1 MDKDILNEVI
11 EAEKAIQHCIE
22 DEQAKLRAWL
32 DQVKREAAEAVERE
46 ENNDRDLLTQA
57 LNDAKGRAEAKA
69 KQVVD
74 DAAARSLRIEKL
86 DDGTLTGI
94 ILKRMPRILLE

>member
-11 EAEKAIQHCIE
+11 EAEKEIQHCIE
-22 DEQAKLRAWL
+22 DEQAKLRTWL
-32 DQVKREAAEAVERE
+32 DQVKREASEAVARE
-46 ENNDRDLLTQA
+46 ENNDRELLTRA
-57 LNDAKGRAEAKA
+57 LEDAKQSAEAKA

-74 DAAARSLRIEKL
+74 DAAARSARIEKL

>member
-11 EAEKAIQHCIE
+11 EAEKEIQHCIE
-22 DEQAKLRAWL
+22 GEQAKLRTWL
-32 DQVKREAAEAVERE
+32 DQVKKESSDAVAHE
-46 ENNDRDLLTQA
+46 ENNDRELLTRA
-57 LNDAKGRAEAKA
+57 LEDAKRSAEAKA

-74 DAAARSLRIEKL
+74 DATSRSSRIEKL
-86 DDGTLTGI
+86 DDGILTGI

>member
-1 MDKDILNEVI
+1 MDKDILNDVI
-11 EAEKAIQHCIE
+11 EAEKEIQHCIE
-22 DEQAKLRAWL
+22 GEEGKLRTWL
-32 DQVKREAAEAVERE
+32 DQVKRESSEAVARE
-46 ENNDRDLLTQA
+46 ENNDRDLMIRA
-57 LNDAKGRAEAKA
+57 LEDAKQSAEAKA

-74 DAAARSLRIEKL
+74 DAAKRSLRIEKL

>member
-11 EAEKAIQHCIE
+11 EAEKEIQHCLE
-22 DEQAKLRAWL
+22 GEQAKLRTWL
-32 DQVKREAAEAVERE
+32 DEVKRESSEAVARE
-46 ENNDRDLLTQA
+46 EKNDSELLKRA
-57 LNDAKGRAEAKA
+57 LDDAKQSAEAKA
-69 KQVVD
+69 KQVVE
-74 DAAARSLRIEKL
+74 DAALRSMRIEKL

>member
-11 EAEKAIQHCIE
+11 EAEKEIQHCIE
-22 DEQAKLRAWL
+22 DEQAKLRTWL
-32 DQVKREAAEAVERE
+32 DQVKRETSEAVARE
-46 ENNDRDLLTQA
+46 ENNDRELLTRA
-57 LNDAKGRAEAKA
+57 LEEAKGRAEAKA

-74 DAAARSLRIEKL
+74 DAEARSLRIEKL
-86 DDGTLTGI
+86 DDGTLTDI

>member
-11 EAEKAIQHCIE
+11 EAEKEIQHCIE
-22 DEQAKLRAWL
+22 GEQAKLRTWL
-32 DQVKREAAEAVERE
+32 DQVKKESSDAVAHE
-46 ENNDRDLLTQA
+46 ENNDRELLTRA
-57 LNDAKGRAEAKA
+57 LEDAKRSAEAKA

-74 DAAARSLRIEKL
+74 DAAMRSSRIEKL
-86 DDGTLTGI
+86 DDGILTGI

>member
-1 MDKDILNEVI
+1 MR
-11 EAEKAIQHCIE
+11 
-22 DEQAKLRAWL
+22 DEQAKLRTWL
-32 DQVKREAAEAVERE
+32 DQVKREASEAVARE
-46 ENNDRDLLTQA
+46 ENNDRELLTQA
-57 LNDAKGRAEAKA
+57 LDDAKDRAEAKA

-74 DAAARSLRIEKL
+74 EAAARSAQIEKL

>member
-11 EAEKAIQHCIE
+11 EAEKVIQHCIE
-22 DEQAKLRAWL
+22 VEQAKLRTWL
-32 DQVKREAAEAVERE
+32 DQVKRESSEAVAHE
-46 ENNDRDLLTQA
+46 ENNDRELLTQA
-57 LNDAKGRAEAKA
+57 LEEAKRSAEAKA

-74 DAAARSLRIEKL
+74 DAATRTLRIEKL

-94 ILKRMPRILLE
+94 IIKRMPRILLE

>member
-1 MDKDILNEVI
+1 MDNDILNEVI
-11 EAEKAIQHCIE
+11 EAEKEIQHCIE
-22 DEQAKLRAWL
+22 DEQAKLRVWL
-32 DQVKREAAEAVERE
+32 DQVKRKASEAVACE
-46 ENNDRDLLTQA
+46 ENNDRDLLTRA
-57 LNDAKGRAEAKA
+57 LEDAKGRAEEKA
-69 KQVVD
+69 RLVVD

>member
-11 EAEKAIQHCIE
+11 EAEKKIQQCIE
-22 DEQAKLRAWL
+22 DEQAKLKTWL
-32 DQVKREAAEAVERE
+32 DQVKRESSEAVARE
-46 ENNDRDLLTQA
+46 ENNDRELLTRA
-57 LNDAKGRAEAKA
+57 LEDAKGRGEAKA

-74 DAAARSLRIEKL
+74 EAAARSSRIEKL
-86 DDGTLTGI
+86 DEGTLNGI

>member
-11 EAEKAIQHCIE
+11 EAEKEIQHCLE
-22 DEQAKLRAWL
+22 GEQAKLRTWL
-32 DQVKREAAEAVERE
+32 DEVKRESSEVVARE
-46 ENNDRDLLTQA
+46 EKNDSELLKRA
-57 LNDAKGRAEAKA
+57 LDDAKQSAEAKA
-69 KQVVD
+69 KQVVE
-74 DAAARSLRIEKL
+74 DAALRSMRIEKL

>member
-11 EAEKAIQHCIE
+11 VAEREIQHCIE
-22 DEQAKLRAWL
+22 DEQAKLRTWL
-32 DQVKREAAEAVERE
+32 DEVKRESSEAVARE
-46 ENNDRDLLTQA
+46 EKNDSELLKRA
-57 LNDAKGRAEAKA
+57 LDDAKQSAEAKA
-69 KQVVD
+69 KQVVE
-74 DAAARSLRIEKL
+74 DAALRSMRIEKL

>member
-11 EAEKAIQHCIE
+11 EAEKVIQQCIE
-22 DEQAKLRAWL
+22 VEQAKLLTWL
-32 DQVKREAAEAVERE
+32 DQVKRESSEVVARE
-46 ENNDRDLLTQA
+46 ENNDRELMTRA
-57 LNDAKGRAEAKA
+57 LEDAKQSAEAKA

-74 DAAARSLRIEKL
+74 DAAKRTLRIEKL

>member
-11 EAEKAIQHCIE
+11 EAEKVIQQCIE
-22 DEQAKLRAWL
+22 VEQAKLLTWL
-32 DQVKREAAEAVERE
+32 DQVKRESSEVVARE
-46 ENNDRDLLTQA
+46 ENNDRELMTRA
-57 LNDAKGRAEAKA
+57 LEDAKQSAEAKA

-74 DAAARSLRIEKL
+74 DAAKRTLRIEKL
-86 DDGTLTGI
+86 DDDTLTGI

>member
-11 EAEKAIQHCIE
+11 EAERVIQHCIE
-22 DEQAKLRAWL
+22 GEQAKLRTWL
-32 DQVKREAAEAVERE
+32 DQVKRESSEAVARE
-46 ENNDRDLLTQA
+46 ENNDRELLTQA
-57 LNDAKGRAEAKA
+57 LADAKQSAEAKA

-74 DAAARSLRIEKL
+74 DAAARTLRIEKL

-94 ILKRMPRILLE
+94 IIKRMPRIFLE

>member
-11 EAEKAIQHCIE
+11 EAEKEIQHCIE
-22 DEQAKLRAWL
+22 DEQAKLRTWL
-32 DQVKREAAEAVERE
+32 EQVKREASEAVACE
-46 ENNDRDLLTQA
+46 EKNDRDLLTKA
-57 LNDAKGRAEAKA
+57 LDDAKQSAEAKA
-69 KQVVD
+69 KLVVD
-74 DAAARSLRIEKL
+74 DAAARSVQIEKL

>member
-11 EAEKAIQHCIE
+11 EAEKVIQQCIE
-22 DEQAKLRAWL
+22 VEQAKLRTWL
-32 DQVKREAAEAVERE
+32 DQVKRESSEVVARE
-46 ENNDRDLLTQA
+46 ENNDRKLMTQA
-57 LNDAKGRAEAKA
+57 LEDAKQSAEAKA

-74 DAAARSLRIEKL
+74 DAAKRTLRIEKL

>member
-11 EAEKAIQHCIE
+11 EAEKKIQHCIE
-22 DEQAKLRAWL
+22 DEQAKLRTWL
-32 DQVKREAAEAVERE
+32 DQVKRESSEAVARE
-46 ENNDRDLLTQA
+46 ENNDRDLLTRA
-57 LNDAKGRAEAKA
+57 LEDAKKSAEAKA

-74 DAAARSLRIEKL
+74 DAAMRSSRIEKL
-86 DDGTLTGI
+86 DDATLTGI

>member
-11 EAEKAIQHCIE
+11 EAEKEIQHCIE
-22 DEQAKLRAWL
+22 DEQAKLRTWL
-32 DQVKREAAEAVERE
+32 DQVIRETSEAVARE
-46 ENNDRDLLTQA
+46 ENNDRELLTRA
-57 LNDAKGRAEAKA
+57 LEEAKQSAEAKA

-86 DDGTLTGI
+86 DDATLTGI

>member
-11 EAEKAIQHCIE
+11 EAEKEIQHCIE
-22 DEQAKLRAWL
+22 DEQAKLRTWL
-32 DQVKREAAEAVERE
+32 DQVRREASESVARE

-57 LNDAKGRAEAKA
+57 LNNAKDRAEAKA
-69 KQVVD
+69 KQVVS
-74 DAAARSLRIEKL
+74 DAAARSARIEKL
-86 DDGTLTGI
+86 DDGILTGI

>member
-11 EAEKAIQHCIE
+11 EAEREIQHCIE
-22 DEQAKLRAWL
+22 DEQAKLRTWV
-32 DQVKREAAEAVERE
+32 DQVKREVSETVTHE
-46 ENNDRDLLTQA
+46 EQNDQDLLKQA
-57 LNDAKGRAEAKA
+57 LEDAKGRAEAKA

-74 DAAARSLRIEKL
+74 DAAKRSLHIEKL
-86 DDGTLTGI
+86 DDGILTGI